1 MASKDADE
9 KCSNSKTEET
19 IALEK
24 KRSKSRRVSF
34 AETTAI
40 HLFIRDEDC
49 ETPPAVEE
57 SSARIQR
64 SDSDEIRELLVTDS
78 DSDDDKDRVSLEP
91 SFLRPLES
99 PSPGSYFGSATSN
112 DEDNFFGPVSADFIR
127 PGRLSDSAV
136 SEDNH
141 DVTMDSTAFS
151 MHFRSLARSE
161 SGGEFKTPTGARLAF
176 GERTFGQIS
185 TSGGDSMVLTASNKR
200 VSDSVLAETVN
211 GSGNSDDMSVVG
223 EHSRIYDYGELPPE
237 LDILLADDGKDKG
250 ASHTS
255 QFEHSNPIQ
264 HDKRDAGSCL
274 NPSGVE
280 LLSSSNREIDAQL
293 GLNVEKASDGAI
305 SAIQVILDK
314 GNDGIP
320 VKLSKD
326 RTNSPNVMPVDEN
339 DHERQDAVELS
350 GNFQS
355 PLPTSHSHLN
365 HDQRIAGSVSS
376 ILEERRQIFRVLP
389 IDESNLILSEKRIH
403 EGSKHVLSAST
414 LEKSVSRVKRH
425 TFPFTSAS
433 KAESNASRLRT
444 LDSVTRSLIRNNS
457 LRTNSKDL
465 LIEHMAAPVACLDEQ
480 FLNVAGDDGEIESMG
495 KISKSNMKTLGDLQ
509 NANYIEANDA
519 EMSSLSATVGSHD
532 DSAKSS
538 VSRSPLAL
546 STEKQ
551 FNPSVSRVTHTKE
564 IASITGSD
572 CFLLEISSNVLK
584 HNLDSVKSGD
594 STFFPTTNVGKMV
607 SASPL
612 YQESLSKNPN
622 QQVGSNLSLSRVVKQ
637 MVVDDLGSRSK
648 INSPLVTESK
658 NEAERSSSDLK
669 HFQTV
674 SHAMQNDESTLRNFH
689 GFPGTFTC
697 SEHALIDKAS
707 DLGELVI
714 NRANIGTGTMS
725 MRAFPVEDMK
735 PVTGDVNPMKLPI
748 QVSESSKGELSYS
761 LIQKKPCLT
770 DDTIVHPFSGN
781 RILTPRSYPFSSVDD
796 ENDQPVSESPKIYDA
811 DRPSSLK
818 RKLFDKAK
826 YDNDEITAFQHKPKF
841 SKDQKQGNVKE
852 ARNIGS
858 DSTARDWVDVFTS
871 FLGMTKLSPA
881 LINKLNLTQIRMLDE
896 ILVHLDKMRSYE
908 LLYRDICSQEAFKIA
923 NYQQTKR
930 LADMKLLLYRT
941 LYQKAKVQLMHLERE
956 KLLVQL
962 RQLDSK
968 VEESNMLISSSHG
981 SQINSQKDIEIDS
994 FLPVSCLV
1002 AAEIPS
1008 LRKEL
1013 EVSEKSIRNL
1023 HDSFHTYIKDVK
1035 ELTCTETTVCI
1046 KNLLNKRVACRSLR
1060 SELQLCQVGSITAV
1074 DGKRNILFDHG
1085 CIMSQRFMVKS
1096 VSNGLYISNTLD
1108 DVKISMMSIG
1118 DVYTA
1123 FSFVLH
1129 SETNLAYSGLEVI
1142 AQEVQKTTSLLH
1154 TLLDVVE
1161 EVCLA
1166 MVELKNLTGSKFL
1179 QPSGKLNLQ
1188 LSFTDFNSGAR
1199 VVLSVDV
1206 TCLKWGLYPSQV
1218 LPYEVQVSPAARHE
1232 SLRLLLDSINSAIHG
1247 VRFGYIR
1254 ILNLCRCVSRTIQA
1268 NCIN

>member
-40 HLFIRDEDC
+40 HLFVRDEDC

-64 SDSDEIRELLVTDS
+64 SDSDEIRELLVSDS

-127 PGRLSDSAV
+127 PGRLSDSGV

-237 LDILLADDGKDKG
+237 LDILLAEDGKDKG

-255 QFEHSNPIQ
+255 QFERLNPIQ
-264 HDKRDAGSCL
+264 HDKVDAGSFL

-280 LLSSSNREIDAQL
+280 LLSSNNRETDAQL
-293 GLNVEKASDGAI
+293 NLNAEKASDGAI

-314 GNDGIP
+314 GNDGIS
-320 VKLSKD
+320 VNLSKD
-326 RTNSPNVMPVDEN
+326 WTNSPNVMSVGEN
-339 DHERQDAVELS
+339 VHERQDAVEPS

-355 PLPTSHSHLN
+355 PLSTSHSRLN
-365 HDQRIAGSVSS
+365 HNQRIAGSVSS
-376 ILEERRQIFRVLP
+376 VLEKHRQIFRVLP
-389 IDESNLILSEKRIH
+389 IDESNLILSEKKIH
-403 EGSKHVLSAST
+403 EGSKHVVSAST

-457 LRTNSKDL
+457 LRTSSKDL

-480 FLNVAGDDGEIESMG
+480 FLNVARDDGKFESLG
-495 KISKSNMKTLGDLQ
+495 KTSKSNMKTLGDLQ
-509 NANYIEANDA
+509 NANYTEANDV

-551 FNPSVSRVTHTKE
+551 FDPSVSRVTHTKE
-564 IASITGSD
+564 IASITGRD
-572 CFLLEISSNVLK
+572 CSLPDISSNGLK

-594 STFFPTTNVGKMV
+594 STFSPMTNVGRMV

-622 QQVGSNLSLSRVVKQ
+622 QQVGSNFSLSRDMKQ

-658 NEAERSSSDLK
+658 TEAERSSSAFK

-674 SHAMQNDESTLRNFH
+674 SH
-689 GFPGTFTC
+689 
-697 SEHALIDKAS
+697 
-707 DLGELVI
+707 
-714 NRANIGTGTMS
+714 IGTGTMS

-735 PVTGDVNPMKLPI
+735 PVTGDINPMKLPI

-770 DDTIVHPFSGN
+770 DDNIVHPSSGN
-781 RILTPRSYPFSSVDD
+781 RVLIPRSYPFSSVHD
-796 ENDQPVSESPKIYDA
+796 ENDQLVSESSKIYDA

-852 ARNIGS
+852 AHNIGS
-858 DSTARDWVDVFTS
+858 DTTRDWVDVFTS
-871 FLGMTKLSPA
+871 FLGMTRLSPA
-881 LINKLNLTQIRMLDE
+881 LINKLDLTQIRMLGE
-896 ILVHLDKMRSYE
+896 MLVHLDKMRSYE

-956 KLLVQL
+956 KLLDKL
-962 RQLDSK
+962 RQLDSR
-968 VEESNMLISSSHG
+968 VEESNMLISSCHG
-981 SQINSQKDIEIDS
+981 SRINSRKDIEIDS
-994 FLPVSCLV
+994 FLPESCLV

-1023 HDSFHTYIKDVK
+1023 HDSFHTYVKDMK
-1035 ELTCTETTVCI
+1035 ELNCTETIVCI
-1046 KNLLNKRVACRSLR
+1046 KNLLHKRVACRSLR
-1060 SELQLCQVGSITAV
+1060 SELQLCQVGSIKAV
-1074 DGKRNILFDHG
+1074 DGKHNILFDHG

-1096 VSNGLYISNTLD
+1096 VSTTGLYISNTLD

-1123 FSFVLH
+1123 FSFVLRN
-1129 SETNLAYSGLEVI
+1129 ETNLAYSGLEVI

-1166 MVELKNLTGSKFL
+1166 MIELKNLTGSKFL
-1179 QPSGKLNLQ
+1179 QPSAGKLNLQ
-1188 LSFTDFNSGAR
+1188 LSFTDFNSGAK

-1218 LPYEVQVSPAARHE
+1218 LPYDVQGSPAARHE
-1232 SLRLLLDSINSAIHG
+1232 SLRFLLDSINSAIHG
-1247 VRFGYIR
+1247 VRFGYMR